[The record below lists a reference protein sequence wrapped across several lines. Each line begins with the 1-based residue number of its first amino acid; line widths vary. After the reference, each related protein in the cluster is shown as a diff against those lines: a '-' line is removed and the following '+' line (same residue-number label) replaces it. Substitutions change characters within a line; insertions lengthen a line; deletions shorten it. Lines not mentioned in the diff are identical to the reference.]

1 MFCVKCGSHTKKI
14 NIPDDI
20 IKRDVC
26 TVCAHVHYKNPKIIV
41 GSLPIKNDKVLLC
54 KRDIEPS
61 RGRWTLPSGYM
72 ELGESLEE
80 GSKRESLEEAN
91 LKYEIVK
98 LYGTYSIPRIGQ
110 VLFIYLGKIMND
122 DYHAAAETSEVR
134 LFQINEIPWEEIAF
148 PSVDFFLKKYVEDY
162 NDGNNFK
169 FHTNYSELIST

>member
-41 GSLPIKNDKVLLC
+41 GSLPVKNDKVLLC

-98 LYGTYSIPRIGQ
+98 
-110 VLFIYLGKIMND
+110 
-122 DYHAAAETSEVR
+122 
-134 LFQINEIPWEEIAF
+134 
-148 PSVDFFLKKYVEDY
+148 
-162 NDGNNFK
+162 
-169 FHTNYSELIST
+169 